1 VDKVGLVYK
10 SKLKPKCLSIKWDN
24 NIPIVSG
31 MAMTT
36 EVKTGE
42 GRVTD
47 FFLSPLIK
55 HGNEA
60 LTLR

>member
-1 VDKVGLVYK
+1 
-10 SKLKPKCLSIKWDN
+10 
-24 NIPIVSG
+24 

-47 FFLSPLIK
+47 FFLSLLIK